1 MFTLTMLKPTTLA
14 AFTALAFT
22 THAAELP
29 ANLNWQTNWDDPVF
43 ASDNA
48 KRGGTLRTHLASF
61 PLTLR
66 SIGPDSNAGLRSY
79 FLDNVP
85 GLVTRHPDTLNWI
98 PDIATEWAYA
108 GDNRTLYFKLNPN
121 AKWND
126 GTPITADDFVFM
138 LQFYRSKDIV
148 APWYNDYYTKTIA
161 DVVKIDDH
169 TIAASTVDE
178 KNPEEL
184 MRTVGGLVPRPQHFY
199 QSGKDNNGDGV
210 DDNFVRKYNFK
221 PEPTAGPYFVDNIK
235 KGKSVTFKHVGDDW
249 WGYGN
254 KYYQNRY
261 NVDKIRI
268 TVIRD
273 TDVARQHFEKGKLD
287 TYDLTLPEI
296 WHEKTNGEAYQKGYI
311 HRFWGFNETPQ
322 GGGGL
327 WLNTAIPLLDDI
339 NVRRGILHATD
350 FDGLIEKLIRGDYQ
364 RKPHAI
370 GSGHGNYSWPD
381 AKAPDFNIDKA
392 IEYFVKAGFEKVG
405 SDGIRV
411 NDKGERL
418 SFELV
423 YPLAFFTQRMAYLK
437 EQAKLAGLAFSL
449 KLIDGATGFKYVSE
463 KKHQI
468 AFINMG
474 ANETPGYWQYF
485 HSDNANKPQTNNF
498 TNFSTPELDQL
509 IDQYRAEFDV
519 SKKHQLSQAM
529 QRIIQEAAVVAP
541 SYSVPWTRQGHWR
554 WIRYPENPM
563 QKWTGTLLTVGGAI
577 GDSTFWI
584 DEDMKKETLDAMDSG
599 KAFAPVTVIDD
610 RYKQ

>member
-1 MFTLTMLKPTTLA
+1 MFKSMMLTPATLA
-14 AFTALAFT
+14 AFSTLAFT
-22 THAAELP
+22 AYAAELP

-43 ASDNA
+43 ASEKA

-66 SIGPDSNAGLRSY
+66 SVGPDSNAGLRGY
-79 FLDNVP
+79 FLDEVP
-85 GLVTRHPDTLNWI
+85 GLVARHPDTLNWI
-98 PDIATEWAYA
+98 PAIATKWAYA
-108 GDNRTLYFKLNPN
+108 GDNKTLYFKLNPN

-126 GTPITADDFVFM
+126 GKPLTADDFVFM

-148 APWYNDYYTKTIA
+148 APWYNDYYTNTIA
-161 DVVKIDDH
+161 DIVKIDDH

-184 MRTVGGLVPRPQHFY
+184 MRTMGRLVPRPQHFY
-199 QSGKDNNGDGV
+199 ASGKDKNGDGV

-221 PEPTAGPYFVDNIK
+221 PEPTAGPYFVDVIK

-249 WGYGN
+249 WGYEN

-261 NVDKIRI
+261 NVDKIRM

-287 TYDLTLPEI
+287 IYDLTLPEI
-296 WHEKTNGEAYQKGYI
+296 WHEKTDGDAYKKGYI
-311 HRFWGFNETPQ
+311 QKFWGFNETPQ

-327 WLNTAIPLLDDI
+327 WLNTAMPMLDDI
-339 NVRRGILHATD
+339 NVRRGILYATD

-370 GSGHGNYSWPD
+370 GSGHGEYSWPE

-392 IEYFVKAGFEKVG
+392 TQYFVKAGFDKVG

-411 NDKGERL
+411 NDNGDRL

-423 YPLAFFTQRMAYLK
+423 YPLAFFTSRMAYLK
-437 EQAKLAGLAFSL
+437 EQAKLAGLEFQL
-449 KLIDGATGFKYVSE
+449 KLIDGATGFKYMSE

-468 AFINMG
+468 AFINMS
-474 ANETPGYWQYF
+474 ASETPSYWQYF

-498 TNFSTPELDQL
+498 TNFSTPELDKL
-509 IDQYRAEFDV
+509 IEQYRVEFDV
-519 SKKHQLSQAM
+519 SKKHQQSQQI
-529 QRIIQEAAVVAP
+529 QRIIQEAAVVSP
-541 SYSVPWTRQGHWR
+541 SYIVPWTRQGHWR
-554 WIRYPENPM
+554 WVRYPENPM
-563 QKWTGTLLTVGGAI
+563 QKWTETLFTVGGAI
-577 GDSTFWI
+577 GYSTFWI
-584 DEDMKKETLDAMDSG
+584 DQDMKKETLEAMDDG
-599 KAFAPVTVIDD
+599 KAFEPVTVIDD
-610 RYKQ
+610 RYKR

>member
-1 MFTLTMLKPTTLA
+1 MFKLTTLA
-14 AFTALAFT
+14 ALSALAFT
-22 THAAELP
+22 AQAAELP

-43 ASDNA
+43 ASDKA
-48 KRGGTLRTHLASF
+48 KRGGTLRTHLSSF

-66 SIGPDSNAGLRSY
+66 SVGPDSNSGLRGY
-79 FLDNVP
+79 FLDEVP

-98 PDIATEWAYA
+98 PAIATDWAYA
-108 GDNRTLYFKLNPN
+108 GDNKTIYFKLNPK

-126 GTPITADDFVFM
+126 GKPLTADDFVFM

-161 DVVKIDDH
+161 NVVKIDDH

-199 QSGKDNNGDGV
+199 ASGKDKNGDGV

-221 PEPTAGPYFVDNIK
+221 PEPSTGPYFVDDIK
-235 KGKSVTFKHVGDDW
+235 KGKSVTFKHVGEDW
-249 WGYGN
+249 WGYDN
-254 KYYQNRY
+254 RYYQNRY
-261 NVDKIRI
+261 NVDKIRM

-273 TDVARQHFEKGKLD
+273 TDVSRQHFEKGKLD
-287 TYDLTLPEI
+287 IYDLTLPEI
-296 WHEKTNGEAYQKGYI
+296 WHEKTDGDAYKKGYI
-311 HRFWGFNETPQ
+311 QKFWGFNETPQ

-327 WLNTAIPLLDDI
+327 WLNTAMPILDNI
-339 NVRRGILHATD
+339 NVRRGIMHATD

-364 RKPHAI
+364 RKPHAM
-370 GSGHGNYSWPD
+370 GSGHGEYSWPD

-392 IEYFVKAGFEKVG
+392 TEYFIKAGFDKIG

-423 YPLAFFTQRMAYLK
+423 YPLAFFTPRMAYLK
-437 EQAKLAGLAFSL
+437 EQSKLAGLEFSL

-474 ANETPGYWQYF
+474 ASETPGYWQYF

-498 TNFSTPELDQL
+498 TNFSTPELDKL
-509 IDQYRAEFDV
+509 IEQYRVEFDI
-519 SKKHQLSQAM
+519 SKKHQQSKEM
-529 QRIIQEAAVVAP
+529 QRIIQEAAVVSP
-541 SYSVPWTRQGHWR
+541 SYIVPWTRQGHWR
-554 WIRYPENPM
+554 WVKYPENPM
-563 QKWTGTLLTVGGAI
+563 QKWTDTLFTIGGAM
-577 GDSTFWI
+577 GYSTFWL
-584 DEDMKKETLDAMDSG
+584 DADVKKETLDAMDDD
-599 KAFAPVTVIDD
+599 KTFEPVTVIDD
-610 RYKQ
+610 RYK